1 VVFGKGKTL
10 ESSLCKL
17 KQKIPKDQT
26 KNNIYL
32 KQCTSCNFKYIG
44 ESGQTLKQRDIGHK
58 SDINTRKSRSGLYK
72 HIRDNEGH

>member
-1 VVFGKGKTL
+1 MVFGKGKTLKL

-17 KQKIPKDQT
+17 KQKIPKDQA
-26 KNNIYL
+26 KINIYL

-58 SDINTRKSRSGLYK
+58 SDINTRKSSSGL
-72 HIRDNEGH
+72 